1 MENEA
6 VLHDHGAEISEH
18 LRDNVAKTES
28 FRTVSDIFKLLAEG
42 PSIFKPSRWSFAS
55 SPTQTACGSSGFCA
69 TASSALSIYRC

>member
-28 FRTVSDIFKLLAEG
+28 FRTVSDIFKLLAD
-42 PSIFKPSRWSFAS
+42 S
-55 SPTQTACGSSGFCA
+55 S
-69 TASSALSIYRC
+69 LSLIHI